1 MPSFFPDLKRGCPD
15 SNSKPGRHT
24 GQQVC
29 PRSRH
34 RLDSDAGSLD
44 RTWAGHTWAA
54 VGTEGP
60 AVDSSHLAE
69 VDSSLAGEDSSLVVV
84 DIRVQIAVDMGQVRP
99 TAVVAISAAA
109 FVRMVSLR
117 RHCCGPQTELRRM
130 PVEEN

>member
-24 GQQVC
+24 GRQVC

-44 RTWAGHTWAA
+44 RTWAA
-54 VGTEGP
+54 VGTESP

-84 DIRVQIAVDMGQVRP
+84 DIQVQIAVDMGQVRP
-99 TAVVAISAAA
+99 TAVVAVSAAA

-130 PVEEN
+130 PVEES